1 MIFIELPIFLSL
13 WIERSEVKKPLT
25 QTHVILNE
33 ALAKQWI
40 PCKSYCHSDDCEGG
54 RISKETGI
62 FQEIPRIRLE
72 WHLDYCPQKTLSFW
86 TECSGVKNLP
96 RNEFI
101 VRSLTYVRD
110 DKYVILKGFALKN
123 LPPSESTIATVT
135 NRTVEIPH
143 TRPQVSV
150 RNDIIVILN
159 AAWAEWRI
167 SNKLQKI
174 PHIHSEW

>member
-62 FQEIPRIRLE
+62 FQEIPRIRSE

-143 TRPQVSV
+143 TRP
-150 RNDIIVILN
+150 
-159 AAWAEWRI
+159 
-167 SNKLQKI
+167 
-174 PHIHSEW
+174 